1 MRQLNHYFG
10 LLLEAVALLG
20 CLLLFG
26 MMLMICG
33 DVILRFM
40 RWPSLPWANEISE
53 YCLYAATFLAAPLL
67 LRMGKHVRLDLLLR
81 ALPPRMGWM
90 MEWLVDLVG
99 LGVCVTLTL
108 ASLRILLAS
117 HASGSIVL
125 KTLSFP
131 EWWLLAPIP
140 ITFFLLAVE
149 FIFRMYRLS
158 IGPRELR
165 DEAISAA

>member
-10 LLLEAVALLG
+10 QVLEAVALLG
-20 CLLLFG
+20 CILLFT

-33 DVILRFM
+33 DVVLRSTN
-40 RWPSLPWANEISE
+40 WGSLPWANEISE
-53 YCLYAATFLAAPLL
+53 YSLYVATFLAAPLL
-67 LRMGKHVRLDLLLR
+67 LRMGKHVRLDMALR
-81 ALPPRMGWM
+81 VLPPRLGWM

-99 LGVCVTLTL
+99 LGVCVAMTL

-117 HASGSIVL
+117 HTSGSIVL

-131 EWWLLAPIP
+131 EWWLLMPIP

-149 FIFRMYRLS
+149 FIFRMYRLA

>member
-10 LLLEAVALLG
+10 LLLQAVALLG
-20 CLLLFG
+20 CLLLFA

-33 DVILRFM
+33 DVMLRFM
-40 RWPSLPWANEISE
+40 RWPSLPWANEVSE
-53 YCLYAATFLAAPLL
+53 YSLYAATFLAAPLL
-67 LRMGKHVRLDLLLR
+67 LRQGKHVRLDLLLR
-81 ALPPRMGWM
+81 ALPSKAGWM

-99 LGVCVTLTL
+99 LGVCAMLTM

-117 HASGSIVL
+117 NASGSVVL

-149 FIFRMYRLS
+149 FIFRMYRLA